1 MKGSRCQDF
10 KLGGLFTGFLFHQVI
25 RKLTH
30 RGQNFREVFVR
41 NIFFIDLDP
50 LVVADKVR
58 GSKFSHPQPC
68 LRQNRGNHGGN
79 AAFAVG
85 SGYVNR
91 FYLVFGMA
99 QHKQKLL
106 DPLHSQPDAEL
117 PQTFQP
123 GNTFIIIHG
132 KTISGFSYFYQC
144 YSTCI
149 IMPVRITMYQFQNS
163 TLRER

>member
-1 MKGSRCQDF
+1 MKGRRSQDF
-10 KLGGLFTGFLFHQVI
+10 KLGGLLAGFLFHKVI

-30 RGQNFREVFVR
+30 RSQNFREVFIR

-68 LRQNRGNHGGN
+68 LRQNGSNHGGN

-85 SGYVNR
+85 SGHVNR

-117 PQTFQP
+117 AQTFQICDA
-123 GNTFIIIHG
+123 FLIIHNVFCL
-132 KTISGFSYFYQC
+132 K
-144 YSTCI
+144 YSI
-149 IMPVRITMYQFQNS
+149 LNMLP
-163 TLRER
+163 

>member
-1 MKGSRCQDF
+1 MEGRRSQNF
-10 KLGGLFTGFLFHQVI
+10 KLGRLLAGFLFHQVI

-30 RGQNFREVFVR
+30 RGQNFREVFIR

-68 LRQNRGNHGGN
+68 LRQNGSNHGGN

-144 YSTCI
+144 YSTCN
-149 IMPVRITMYQFQNS
+149 IMPARITMYQFQNS
-163 TLRER
+163 TLRGH